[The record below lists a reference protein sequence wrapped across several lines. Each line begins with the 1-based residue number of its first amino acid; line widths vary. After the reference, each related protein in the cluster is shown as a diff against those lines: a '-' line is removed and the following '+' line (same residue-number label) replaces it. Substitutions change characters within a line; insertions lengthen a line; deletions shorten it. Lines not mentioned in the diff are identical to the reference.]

1 LALSGSLVL
10 HALAGLLLWWAFG
23 SATWVNHNGK
33 IIVDTRV
40 AGSDLDWD
48 VCLQLDDGPR
58 VKPKKVSAAPIQP
71 PPSPANQPKESVAGN
86 HSPDLAPG
94 PVISLSR
101 EPSISS
107 SPFSAIS
114 SSGENGSLLG
124 QSGVWDG
131 RGPDETIAF
140 FEIGVPAGSVVYVI
154 DRSASMGLRGALG
167 LAKQELLASL
177 EKLPAETRFQIII
190 YNRLAEC
197 LKIGGRTDL
206 VPASLENKREVVAL
220 LESVRPEGSTDPL
233 PALRRALALRPEVI
247 FFLTDADDFDVR
259 QVAALTQLN
268 HGRTAIHS
276 IEMNT
281 LHRNRDDLPL
291 QVLARNNRGQYRAI
305 AVSER

>member
-1 LALSGSLVL
+1 
-10 HALAGLLLWWAFG
+10 
-23 SATWVNHNGK
+23 
-33 IIVDTRV
+33 
-40 AGSDLDWD
+40 
-48 VCLQLDDGPR
+48 
-58 VKPKKVSAAPIQP
+58 
-71 PPSPANQPKESVAGN
+71 
-86 HSPDLAPG
+86 
-94 PVISLSR
+94 
-101 EPSISS
+101 
-107 SPFSAIS
+107 
-114 SSGENGSLLG
+114 
-124 QSGVWDG
+124 VWDG
-131 RGPDETIAF
+131 RGPNETIAF
-140 FEIGVPAGSVVYVI
+140 FEIGARAGSVVYVI

-167 LAKQELLASL
+167 LAKRELLASV

-206 VPASLENKREVVAL
+206 VPASLENKREVAAL

-247 FFLTDADDFDVR
+247 FFLTDADDFDFR

-291 QVLARNNRGQYRAI
+291 QVLARTNRGQYRAI
-305 AVSER
+305 AVSGR